1 MRALPQNIMDKGI
14 SELFSKGK
22 EAWSRS
28 MAWWTGSKKAVHGG
42 VVHRIAPGHRSVD
55 LRLGFN

>member
-42 VVHRIAPGHRSVD
+42 RGAPDCSRPSICGSAV
-55 LRLGFN
+55 GI